1 MTIVF
6 QNLLSVLKANN
17 LRHVYYRFSVLAV
30 NFETQPFKEIY
41 EPLNKFVFGYKL
53 YNEKKC
59 FN

>member
-6 QNLLSVLKANN
+6 QNLLPVLKVYN

-30 NFETQPFKEIY
+30 NFETQPFMNT
-41 EPLNKFVFGYKL
+41 LNKFVFGYKL